1 MIKATQYSPE
11 KWISAGWTTKQG
23 RQEYQ
28 LQRAKESV
36 CQPSTANCLGNKTK
50 DQRISKSH
58 QFKGPA
64 RATRRGEK
72 MSNLGGL
79 QEQEDLEASATAAMP
94 ETALLRRTAR
104 RETPPMRMGRP
115 RTSVSLL
122 RTQSS
127 THSCRGRS
135 ALIYLSCCCRRGRSE
150 RVNHSLTSQRGFL
163 EGNRGR
169 EGGRN
174 TGQAP
179 TLEGGCGEK
188 NAPKGSRRRR
198 QAVDAGRIFDRSE
211 ARVRLLVL
219 ISMPPNKVQTPS
231 ANT

>member
-1 MIKATQYSPE
+1 
-11 KWISAGWTTKQG
+11 
-23 RQEYQ
+23 
-28 LQRAKESV
+28 
-36 CQPSTANCLGNKTK
+36 
-50 DQRISKSH
+50 
-58 QFKGPA
+58 
-64 RATRRGEK
+64 

-135 ALIYLSCCCRRGRSE
+135 ALIYLSCW
-150 RVNHSLTSQRGFL
+150 
-163 EGNRGR
+163 
-169 EGGRN
+169 
-174 TGQAP
+174 
-179 TLEGGCGEK
+179 LEGGCGEK